1 MRPKSC
7 KSAKNRQKNFIRTLF
22 CYLDP
27 SEQIDFTENCTR
39 GHSSRTRAPS
49 NSDVDFLLSQVSHTS
64 PKTRIYFEKKTTPNL
79 YVTVYF
85 PPSFL
90 YFSSLKA
97 NKP

>member
-7 KSAKNRQKNFIRTLF
+7 KSAKNQQKKKSYTTDFAISTRQNN
-22 CYLDP
+22 
-27 SEQIDFTENCTR
+27 QILIETALGDIPR
-39 GHSSRTRAPS
+39 ARAPS
-49 NSDVDFLLSQVSHTS
+49 NSNVDFLLSQVSHTS
-64 PKTRIYFEKKTTPNL
+64 PKTRIYYEKTTTPNL

-85 PPSFL
+85 PTSFL